1 MVGRGE
7 WLLRL
12 APPLRRSL
20 DQVVSHGA
28 EWERRAAEL
37 LAGEREGAPMWV
49 VLGDSTAQAVGLA
62 DIADGYVERVR
73 RLLGERDG
81 RPWRVLN
88 LSRSGAVI
96 ADVLD
101 VQLSRLSDVV
111 GQGWRPALVS
121 AVVGGNDLRKTPL
134 PVLLEQLP
142 RLVAAVPAGTVLATM
157 PKGIK
162 ADKAVRANA
171 LLRRLAGE
179 RELPLVDLWAAT
191 GPPWKGKYADGLH
204 PNAAGVSDW
213 VGAFVPVLGLP
224 DELDPPVVAV
234 RGRP

>member
-7 WLLRL
+7 WVLRL
-12 APPLRRSL
+12 VPPLRRSL
-20 DQVVSHGA
+20 DQVSAHRL
-28 EWERRAAEL
+28 EWDRRATEL
-37 LAGEREGAPMWV
+37 LAGEREGDPLWV

-62 DIADGYVERVR
+62 DIEDGYVERVR
-73 RLLGERDG
+73 RQLALRDG

-96 ADVLD
+96 ADVLE
-101 VQLSRLSDVV
+101 VQLPRLAEL
-111 GQGWRPALVS
+111 GGLGWRPHLVT

-134 PVLLEQLP
+134 PVLLGQLP
-142 RLVAAVPAGTVLATM
+142 QLVASVPDGAVLATM

-162 ADKAVRANA
+162 ADKAVQANA
-171 LLRRLAGE
+171 LLRQLAAE
-179 RELPLVDLWAAT
+179 RGLPLVDLWAAT

-213 VGAFVPVLGLP
+213 VRAFVPVLGLP
-224 DELDPPVVAV
+224 GEVDPPAV
-234 RGRP
+234 RA

>member
-7 WLLRL
+7 WVLRL
-12 APPLRRSL
+12 VPPLRRSL
-20 DQVVSHGA
+20 DQVVAHRL
-28 EWERRAAEL
+28 EWDRRATEL
-37 LAGEREGAPMWV
+37 LAGEREGDPLWV
-49 VLGDSTAQAVGLA
+49 VLGDSTAQAVGLV
-62 DIADGYVERVR
+62 DIQDGYVERVR
-73 RLLGERDG
+73 RQLALRDH

-101 VQLSRLSDVV
+101 VQLPRLADL
-111 GQGWRPALVS
+111 GGLGWRPQLVT

-134 PVLLEQLP
+134 PVLLEQVP
-142 RLVAAVPAGTVLATM
+142 QLVAGVPDGAVLATM

-162 ADKAVRANA
+162 VDKAVQVNA
-171 LLRRLAGE
+171 VLRGLAAE
-179 RELPLVDLWAAT
+179 RGLPLVDLWTAT

-213 VGAFVPVLGLP
+213 VRAFVPVLGLP
-224 DELDPPVVAV
+224 GEVDPPAV
-234 RGRP
+234 RV

>member
-7 WLLRL
+7 WVLRL
-12 APPLRRSL
+12 VPPLRRSL
-20 DQVVSHGA
+20 DQVVAHRL
-28 EWERRAAEL
+28 EWDRRATEL
-37 LAGEREGAPMWV
+37 LAGEREGDPLWV

-62 DIADGYVERVR
+62 DIQDGYVERVR
-73 RLLGERDG
+73 RQLALRDH
-81 RPWRVLN
+81 RQWRVLN

-101 VQLSRLSDVV
+101 VQLPRLADL
-111 GQGWRPALVS
+111 GGLGWRPQLVT

-134 PVLLEQLP
+134 PVLLEQVP
-142 RLVAAVPAGTVLATM
+142 QLVAGVPDGAVLATM

-162 ADKAVRANA
+162 VDKAVQVNA
-171 LLRRLAGE
+171 VLRGLAAE
-179 RELPLVDLWAAT
+179 RGLPLVDLWTAT

-213 VGAFVPVLGLP
+213 VRAFVPVLGLP
-224 DELDPPVVAV
+224 GEVDPPAV
-234 RGRP
+234 RV

>member
-7 WLLRL
+7 WVLRL
-12 APPLRRSL
+12 VPPLRRSL
-20 DQVVSHGA
+20 DQVSAHRL
-28 EWERRAAEL
+28 EWDRRASEL
-37 LAGEREGAPMWV
+37 LAGEREGDPLWV

-62 DIADGYVERVR
+62 DIKDGYVERVR
-73 RLLGERDG
+73 RQLALRDG

-88 LSRSGAVI
+88 VSRSGAVI
-96 ADVLD
+96 ADVLE
-101 VQLSRLSDVV
+101 VQLPRLADLA
-111 GQGWRPALVS
+111 GLGWAPHLVT

-142 RLVAAVPAGTVLATM
+142 QLVAAVPDGAVLATM

-171 LLRRLAGE
+171 LLRDLAAE
-179 RELPLVDLWAAT
+179 RGLPLVDLWAAT

-213 VGAFVPVLGLP
+213 VRAFVPVLGLP
-224 DELDPPVVAV
+224 GEVDPPAV
-234 RGRP
+234 RV

>member
-7 WLLRL
+7 WVLRL
-12 APPLRRSL
+12 VPPLRRSL
-20 DQVVSHGA
+20 DQVVAHRL
-28 EWERRAAEL
+28 EWDRRATEL
-37 LAGEREGAPMWV
+37 LAGEREGDPLWV

-62 DIADGYVERVR
+62 DIQDGYVERVR
-73 RLLGERDG
+73 QQLALRDH
-81 RPWRVLN
+81 RQWRVLN

-101 VQLSRLSDVV
+101 VQLPRLADL
-111 GQGWRPALVS
+111 GGLGWRPQLVT

-134 PVLLEQLP
+134 PVLLEQVP
-142 RLVAAVPAGTVLATM
+142 QLVAGVPDGAVLATM

-162 ADKAVRANA
+162 VDKAVQVNA
-171 LLRRLAGE
+171 VLRGLAAE
-179 RELPLVDLWAAT
+179 RGLPLVDLWTAT

-213 VGAFVPVLGLP
+213 VRAFVPVLGLP
-224 DELDPPVVAV
+224 GEVDPPAV
-234 RGRP
+234 RV